1 MHLTSILVMAGLLFS
16 FSAQAGV
23 SQAIANKIISQGVP
37 ADALHRLTKFMDEN
51 EGRKF
56 NQDIYTCEG
65 QEPTNVKPCED
76 KKRKRDTIQVSFAK
90 PENVVI
96 VNFTA
101 PSTERRFFLIN
112 LPTGKVQSFYTA
124 HGLGSGRSNYATK
137 FSNIKDSR
145 QTSLGIYLTGETY
158 KGSYGRTL
166 RMYGLE
172 RSNDQ
177 AYNRDIVVHGAWYV
191 GEDFINTINSKTGE
205 PFGRLGLSWGC
216 PALSLYMAARV
227 IPVIQEGSLIMHY
240 HAALQD
246 EAQSGKEVQVPGRV
260 VPPLSKP
267 TAPEAPAPAPETELE
282 GQ

>member
-1 MHLTSILVMAGLLFS
+1 MSVLVMTSLLFS
-16 FSAQAGV
+16 VSVQAGV
-23 SQAIANKIISQGVP
+23 SEALAKKIISQGVP
-37 ADALHRLTKFMDEN
+37 SDAFERLTKFMDEN

-56 NQDIYTCEG
+56 NQDIYTCDG
-65 QEPTNVKPCED
+65 QEFTNVKPCED
-76 KKRKRDTIQVSFAK
+76 SKRRRDTIQISFTS

-96 VNFTA
+96 VNYSA

-137 FSNIKDSR
+137 FSNRKDSR
-145 QTSLGIYLTGETY
+145 QTSLGIYLTGDTY
-158 KGSYGRTL
+158 KGSYGKTL

-191 GEDFINTINSKTGE
+191 GEDFIKTIDPKTGE

-216 PALSLYMAARV
+216 PALSLYMAQRV
-227 IPVIQEGSLIMHY
+227 IPLIKEGSLIMHY
-240 HAALQD
+240 HAGLQD
-246 EAQSGKEVQVPGRV
+246 LALSGKEVQVSTQVSVQTQSRLP
-260 VPPLSKP
+260 VPPQSSVEVS
-267 TAPEAPAPAPETELE
+267 TTIPATK
-282 GQ
+282 

>member
-1 MHLTSILVMAGLLFS
+1 MRLMSILVMTSLLCS

-23 SQAIANKIISQGVP
+23 SEAMASKIISQGVP
-37 ADALHRLTKFMDEN
+37 ADAFQRLAKFMAEN

-56 NQDIYTCEG
+56 NQDIYICEG

-76 KKRKRDTIQVSFAK
+76 KKRKRDNIKVSFTS
-90 PENVVI
+90 PEYVVI
-96 VNFTA
+96 VNYSA

-112 LPTGKVQSFYTA
+112 LQSGKVQSFYTA

-137 FSNIKDSR
+137 FSNTKDSR

-158 KGSYGRTL
+158 KGSYGQTL

-177 AYNRDIVVHGAWYV
+177 AYIRDIVVHGAWYV
-191 GEDFINTINSKTGE
+191 GEDFINTIDPKTGQ

-216 PALSLYMAARV
+216 PALSLYMASKV
-227 IPVIQEGSLIMHY
+227 IPLIKEGSLIMHY
-240 HAALQD
+240 HAGLQD
-246 EAQSGKEVQVPGRV
+246 EAQSGRLVQVSPPTSGQTT
-260 VPPLSKP
+260 VPVS
-267 TAPEAPAPAPETELE
+267 ESE